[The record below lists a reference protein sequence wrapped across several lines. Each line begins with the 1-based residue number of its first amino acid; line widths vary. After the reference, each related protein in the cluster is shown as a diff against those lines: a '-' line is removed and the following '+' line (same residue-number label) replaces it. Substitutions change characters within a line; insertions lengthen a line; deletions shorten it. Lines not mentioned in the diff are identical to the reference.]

1 VKAFLDANLLIYLNT
16 TSERTRGIYDD
27 FYTELAANNRL
38 YTDVLI
44 LDELLYISR
53 KRYNVPYSV
62 TTSFIDDVVLQF
74 TEVLPLGLS
83 EHQTSQE
90 LLRETHLKPSDAL
103 HVASMILN
111 SVTLIASEDRELDG
125 VSKIR
130 RIWLHDPPTTH
141 RQ

>member
-16 TSERTRGIYDD
+16 TTEQTRGIYDD

-38 YTDVLI
+38 YTDVLV

-53 KRYNVPYSV
+53 KRYNVPYDL
-62 TTSFIDDVVLQF
+62 TTSFIDEVVLPF

-83 EHQTSQE
+83 EYKTSQE
-90 LLRETHLKPSDAL
+90 LLRDTHLKPSDAL

-125 VSKIR
+125 VSRIR
-130 RIWLHDPPTTH
+130 RIWLPDSPTPH
-141 RQ
+141 Q